1 MSEEPVSMRFSSMF
15 IELARRFR
23 AKLMAESRAGAV
35 ITLSHFFLDE
45 HTMARAIR
53 LAIVA
58 LVLAGCGLKG
68 PLTLPEPDVNPQKEQ
83 KK

>member
-1 MSEEPVSMRFSSMF
+1 
-15 IELARRFR
+15 
-23 AKLMAESRAGAV
+23 MAN
-35 ITLSHFFLDE
+35 
-45 HTMARAIR
+45 AIR

-68 PLTLPEPDVNPQKEQ
+68 PLTLPEPGDNTQKEQ

>member
-1 MSEEPVSMRFSSMF
+1 MRFSSMF
-15 IELARRFR
+15 IIIASILHEFYWVWSRRIWR
-23 AKLMAESRAGAV
+23 RRCDNIEP
-35 ITLSHFFLDE
+35 HFFDE
-45 HTMARAIR
+45 HTMAHAIR

-68 PLTLPEPDVNPQKEQ
+68 PLTLPEPDVNTQKEQ

>member
-1 MSEEPVSMRFSSMF
+1 
-15 IELARRFR
+15 
-23 AKLMAESRAGAV
+23 MAY
-35 ITLSHFFLDE
+35 
-45 HTMARAIR
+45 AIR

-68 PLTLPEPDVNPQKEQ
+68 PLTKPQPDNATQKEQ

>member
-1 MSEEPVSMRFSSMF
+1 
-15 IELARRFR
+15 
-23 AKLMAESRAGAV
+23 MA
-35 ITLSHFFLDE
+35 H
-45 HTMARAIR
+45 AIR

-68 PLTLPEPDVNPQKEQ
+68 PLTMPQSDNTTQKEQ